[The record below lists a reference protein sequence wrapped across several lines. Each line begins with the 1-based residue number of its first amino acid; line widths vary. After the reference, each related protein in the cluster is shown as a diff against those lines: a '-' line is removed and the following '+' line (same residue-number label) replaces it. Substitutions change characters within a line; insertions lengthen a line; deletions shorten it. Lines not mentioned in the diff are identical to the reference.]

1 MDATAPAPVRK
12 VGFWLAVGIIFLPW
26 IFSWFTLRKGHS
38 TLSRVLA
45 MAWVGVVII
54 GMARHKTIKD
64 VPVEASPRPVATIQ
78 RAIDRP
84 APPPEQAIRLSAIEL
99 WDVYHANEVAADN
112 QYKDRLLL
120 VDGTVKSIDKDFMD
134 NIVLHLRSRNEFM
147 GTMAKVEDSEK
158 SRAAALRKGQ
168 KVALECRGD
177 GMVMGS
183 PSLRSC
189 VFQ

>member
-12 VGFWLAVGIIFLPW
+12 VGLWLAVGIIFLPW

-38 TLSRVLA
+38 TVARALA
-45 MAWVGVVII
+45 MVWVGIVII
-54 GMARHKTIKD
+54 GMARPKAPKGITAE
-64 VPVEASPRPVATIQ
+64 PSPRPAATVQ
-78 RAIDRP
+78 RAVERP
-84 APPPEQAIRLSAIEL
+84 APPPEQAIRVSAIDL
-99 WDVYHANEVAADN
+99 WDTYHANEVAADN

-120 VDGTVKSIDKDFMD
+120 VDGSVKSIDKDFMD
-134 NIVLHLRSRNEFM
+134 NIVVRLRSRNEFM

-168 KVALECRGD
+168 KVTLECRGG

-189 VFQ
+189 TFQ